1 MGMLNKEAYERKR
14 EYAVR
19 RMKKNAEVKTLT
31 EDQHDALSW
40 LCSIRHEV
48 HCNQSAFF
56 YAESADSETFWNYID
71 DGSGTGEIAERLAD
85 ADLPPLVWSFD
96 PQDYTFDSV
105 CYELDYTD
113 EEIKEE
119 AERCLE
125 MAEKFNDDIESYLAK
140 IDKKHGTDYCPSGW
154 TRLC

>member
-1 MGMLNKEAYERKR
+1 MIIKGKYEVDSNFTTVYANNKMYTIA
-14 EYAVR
+14 
-19 RMKKNAEVKTLT
+19 KN
-31 EDQHDALSW
+31 
-40 LCSIRHEV
+40 
-48 HCNQSAFF
+48 
-56 YAESADSETFWNYID
+56 
-71 DGSGTGEIAERLAD
+71 TGEIAERLAD

-125 MAEKFNDDIESYLAK
+125 MVEKFNDDIESYLAK